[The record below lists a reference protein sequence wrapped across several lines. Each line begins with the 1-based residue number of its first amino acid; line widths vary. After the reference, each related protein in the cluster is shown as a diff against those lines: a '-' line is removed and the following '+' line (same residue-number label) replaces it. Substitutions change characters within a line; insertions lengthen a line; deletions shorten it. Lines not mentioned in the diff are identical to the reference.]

1 MPIVYAC
8 AASHAPGI
16 TAWTEAAPKEQSS
29 AVLDGYTKLAEALA
43 AAKPDTVLVLTSEH
57 WSNFFLDHA
66 SAFCIGRGDG
76 FEGPVEPWLRVEKR
90 TLPGNPALA
99 SQLLDHCY
107 ANGFELSHS
116 HELRFD
122 HGTMLPLSF
131 LMPPT
136 ACTVVPLFFNTL
148 CPPRPSP
155 RRCLELGR
163 TLRPAL
169 DAATQRIA
177 IVATGGLSHDPGEI
191 NHGVI
196 DTEFDARFLAR
207 MSQPNLAEL
216 AAYSDT
222 ELLAAGAGTLEL
234 LAWICLAGIMG
245 AASSPRVVAYE
256 PVKPWAT
263 GIGFMHYAVDR
274 GDNARAA

>member
-16 TAWTEAAPKEQSS
+16 TAWTDAAPKDQS
-29 AVLDGYTKLAEALA
+29 ATVTGAFAEIAAALA
-43 AAKPDTVLVLTSEH
+43 ATRPDTILILTSEH
-57 WSNFFLDHA
+57 WANFFLDHA

-90 TLPGNPALA
+90 TLPGNPQLA
-99 SQLLDHCY
+99 ARLLDHCY
-107 ANGFELSHS
+107 AHGFEPSHS
-116 HELRFD
+116 HELKFD

-131 LMPPT
+131 LMPSTP
-136 ACTVVPLFFNTL
+136 CTVVPIFFNTL
-148 CPPRPSP
+148 CPPRPTP
-155 RRCLELGR
+155 RRCLDLGR
-163 TLRPAL
+163 TLRTAL
-169 DAATQRIA
+169 DAAPERIA
-177 IVATGGLSHDPGEI
+177 IVATGGLSHDPGEV

-196 DTEFDARFLAR
+196 DTEFDARFLDR
-207 MSQPNLAEL
+207 MTRPSLSEL

-245 AASSPRVVAYE
+245 AATSPRVVAYE
-256 PVKPWAT
+256 AVKPWAT
-263 GIGFMHYAVDR
+263 GIGIIDY
-274 GDNARAA
+274 GKAA